1 MNFFEQELRK
11 MFPQQ
16 DAQFVGRNCFLRIDD
31 AIRAKIGF
39 RTDGTH
45 EQYEGIEAAIIN
57 RTEGVVDRSFIRFK
71 ELLGMKQNRGGISVS
86 PHVWLSGGDK
96 GYEWYGYKLTA
107 ADYKMIAGA
116 VHDYL
121 DVYREMTP
129 QHGRELAQG
138 IEQQMV

>member
-16 DAQFVGRNCFLRIDD
+16 DAQFVGRNCYLRIDD
-31 AIRAKIGF
+31 AIRAKICF

-45 EQYEGIEAAIIN
+45 EHYEGIEATVIN

-71 ELLGMKQNRGGISVS
+71 ELLGMKKVRPDFTVA
-86 PHVWLSGGDK
+86 PHVWLPMGVI
-96 GYEWYGYKLTA
+96 GYEWYGYRPTA
-107 ADYKMIAGA
+107 ADYKTIAGA

-129 QHGRELAQG
+129 EHGREPVRG